1 MNTKSVV
8 KSEHKICMNFLDPIS
23 HLKLMKGSVTFP
35 LSELQGGKG
44 STLMTSHIEKEA
56 GRGYSLDSEA
66 EGAGVFKS
74 HRG

>member
-44 STLMTSHIEKEA
+44 STLMTSHVEKEA

-66 EGAGVFKS
+66 EGAGV
-74 HRG
+74 

>member
-1 MNTKSVV
+1 
-8 KSEHKICMNFLDPIS
+8 MNFLDPIS

-44 STLMTSHIEKEA
+44 STLMTSHVEKEA

-66 EGAGVFKS
+66 EGAGV
-74 HRG
+74 